1 MIPLI
6 TRRRERVRLDRS
18 AAKLMRKANA
28 AYQPSEHLV
37 GYPISKQATRAGAI
51 RKGHA
56 WLLTFALFA
65 AYLAGYVA
73 GDEKRGAQASTTE
86 TTPAASVCSAD
97 EPADDTATTEQGA
110 D

>member
-6 TRRRERVRLDRS
+6 TRRAERARLDRS
-18 AAKLMRKANA
+18 AAKLMRKVNA

-37 GYPISKQATRAGAI
+37 GYPMGKQVARAGAI

-56 WLLTFALFA
+56 WLLTFALLA

-86 TTPAASVCSAD
+86 TTQTASVCGAD
-97 EPADDTATTEQGA
+97 EPADHTATTEQGA